1 MCRVCEGS
9 FPTKAEYQN
18 LRTKAKGLV
27 SKWSKHANLA
37 KNPKFIQDVVKLD
50 GYRLSSGAD
59 WGNPGHGG
67 NPIKLIFK
75 NPNPDTGLLLYILC
89 NWMDLQLPT
98 ERVWSE
104 LLEQANEWISG
115 RGSMPRGSFN
125 PVRPHLKQT
134 WGTARKYGSISNW
147 FAARITEIA
156 HKHGRGSGNIYRIA
170 GLIFRDLLDPSKKR
184 KRNTRGQKEL
194 DKGRCALLDDWKR
207 LWVLLRGLR
216 RDNSLRRCLFT
227 RALKTVSN
235 GGKAIEYWYD
245 DSYFDPMEC
254 QLPVDGWVRDNWIS
268 IMNSTNKLRRR
279 NVAQEAKQLASR
291 YNVSPSVFDVLF
303 LAR

>member
-1 MCRVCEGS
+1 MCRVCKGS
-9 FPTKAEYQN
+9 FPTTAEYQN

-37 KNPKFIQDVVKLD
+37 KTPKFIQDVVKLD

-75 NPNPDTGLLLYILC
+75 NPDPDMGLLLYVLC
-89 NWMDLQLPT
+89 NWMDIQFPT
-98 ERVWSE
+98 EKVWSA
-104 LLEQANEWISG
+104 LLGKANNWMLGIS
-115 RGSMPRGSFN
+115 SSPPRANFDNVG
-125 PVRPHLKQT
+125 PHLFT
-134 WGTARKYGSISNW
+134 TRNTARQYGSISNW
-147 FAARITEIA
+147 FAARITEIV
-156 HKHGRGSGNIYRIA
+156 HKHGRESGNIYRIA
-170 GLIFRDLLDPSKKR
+170 ASIFLELLDPPKTKQNKQGALLMS
-184 KRNTRGQKEL
+184 
-194 DKGRCALLDDWKR
+194 GRCALLGDWKR

-235 GGKAIEYWYD
+235 GDKAIGYWYD

-268 IMNSTNKLRRR
+268 IMNSTKKLRRR
-279 NVAQEAKQLASR
+279 DVAQEANQLASR